1 MDKLKPCP
9 FCGSNAKLMGGPM
22 VHETYSVWC
31 TGVGRHHMDYGFD
44 KDTAIAAWNTR
55 AAPKVKP
62 LVWTAKGYA
71 QTPFGKYL
79 VVREDWSGEEDFWFI
94 CFAGKPYG
102 KCGEHGSEEAAKAA
116 AQADYERRI
125 LDALEPGQP
134 VTVQEAAQL
143 AEIDEQITQA
153 ELVALF
159 GDRMPIEIAAVLAK
173 EGGYASRLDAR
184 RAVNAAIL
192 ALADGD
198 GT

>member
-22 VHETYSVWC
+22 AHETYSVWC

-102 KCGEHGSEEAAKAA
+102 KCGEHATLEAAKAA
-116 AQADYERRI
+116 AQADYEARI
-125 LDALEPGQP
+125 LAAIEPAP
-134 VTVQEAAQL
+134 VSVREAARVLLGHTPKITAKPL
-143 AEIDEQITQA
+143 AEMSEAMKIDA
-153 ELVALF
+153 H
-159 GDRMPIEIAAVLAK
+159 P
-173 EGGYASRLDAR
+173 
-184 RAVNAAIL
+184 AIL
-192 ALADGD
+192 LRGFCAALRAIAEGKDD
-198 GT
+198 E